1 MFKTTTKR
9 VLIVNPGPSAE
20 YTITELF
27 KNDVEIFIIITL
39 DPIVILKLIEKVII
53 KIKNI
58 IIASEDNFD
67 ISYLESLNFDYII
80 CGQEESILIFDRLM
94 NKLLP
99 QYANSLNTSLVRKD
113 KYLTHEVLRAKGLN
127 YINQKQIS
135 YEDYTEVDM
144 DYPCFIKPLDGS
156 ASIGAQRLNSDF
168 DKENYM
174 KQRLVSPMARVYD
187 KFIISELIQGKEYFV
202 DAFSVNGKHY
212 ISSIQKYDKIIFKGT
227 PIPIS
232 SELEKDQVIL
242 DIITQYIKPVL
253 SALGLENG
261 FSHSELFLTADNK
274 PVLIELNPR
283 VSGATGAA
291 NITAAFTGN
300 KTQLDIFAEKI
311 LARNIPQRQAM
322 FAKTLCLYN
331 FTNNPLIDLNT
342 LKSTFSS
349 IKVVNQLKP
358 VGYVRNNDSNLS
370 ILDIVAFMV
379 LQNDNF
385 EELEKDAQQIL
396 RYDIETGYTSI

>member
-1 MFKTTTKR
+1 M
-9 VLIVNPGPSAE
+9 S
-20 YTITELF
+20 
-27 KNDVEIFIIITL
+27 
-39 DPIVILKLIEKVII
+39 
-53 KIKNI
+53 
-58 IIASEDNFD
+58 
-67 ISYLESLNFDYII
+67 
-80 CGQEESILIFDRLM
+80 
-94 NKLLP
+94 
-99 QYANSLNTSLVRKD
+99 
-113 KYLTHEVLRAKGLN
+113 
-127 YINQKQIS
+127 
-135 YEDYTEVDM
+135 
-144 DYPCFIKPLDGS
+144 
-156 ASIGAQRLNSDF
+156 
-168 DKENYM
+168 
-174 KQRLVSPMARVYD
+174 RVYD

-202 DAFSVNGKHY
+202 DAFSINGKHY

-232 SELEKDQVIL
+232 SELEKDPAIL

-253 SALGLENG
+253 TALGLENG

-274 PVLIELNPR
+274 PILVELNRR

-291 NITAAFTGN
+291 NITAAFAGN
-300 KTQLDIFAEKI
+300 NTQLDIFAEKI

-358 VGYVRNNDSNLS
+358 IGYVRNHDSNLS

-385 EELEKDAQQIL
+385 EKLEKDAQQIL
-396 RYDIETGYTSI
+396 KCDIETGYTIV